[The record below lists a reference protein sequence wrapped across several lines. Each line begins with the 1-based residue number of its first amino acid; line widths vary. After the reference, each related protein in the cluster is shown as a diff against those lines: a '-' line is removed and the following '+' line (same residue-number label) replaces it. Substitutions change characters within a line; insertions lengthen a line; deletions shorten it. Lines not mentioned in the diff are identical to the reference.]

1 MHELTYLLDKKV
13 KFDYIVL
20 PKVESSAVLKEAIN
34 FLRTKRA
41 TQKLILI
48 IESALGYYQI
58 TRIKFGKRT
67 FNHIFG
73 LFVGTNDL
81 SSDLNCEIESEIVD
95 KIKLDLALYAKYL
108 NINFIDAPEFDIN
121 NQQKVLDVCTYNK
134 RNVITYKAS
143 IHPKH
148 LEWID

>member
-1 MHELTYLLDKKV
+1 MLDKKV

-67 FNHIFG
+67 FK
-73 LFVGTNDL
+73 
-81 SSDLNCEIESEIVD
+81 S
-95 KIKLDLALYAKYL
+95 YL
-108 NINFIDAPEFDIN
+108 WSI
-121 NQQKVLDVCTYNK
+121 CRNK
-134 RNVITYKAS
+134 
-143 IHPKH
+143 
-148 LEWID
+148 W